1 MWRVLGV
8 LGHGG
13 HGTVF
18 LVEHSGEGGL
28 QRRMA
33 LKVLG
38 PAGERAAQRLRDEA
52 RILALVRH
60 RAVARAEA
68 LVKVEGRWAMLLEYV
83 EGASLR
89 DALLVGSLPPAAAL
103 EVAAEIAR
111 ALDGAWHA
119 SGPAGEPLHVLHRD
133 LKPSNVQLTPRGE
146 VKLLDFGIARAALAG
161 RADTTEG
168 VAGTPGYVP
177 PERLEG
183 AEEGPAGDVFALGVL
198 LAEMLTGQPV
208 RQFPL
213 GEARHESH
221 LRAVLARLPV
231 GEALLRSML
240 AREPGERPSARDAER
255 ELEALRRA
263 ATGPSL
269 RDWAESTVPGLVPSS
284 AEGDPWVGTTLTL
297 DTGTGEVSSSLPSV
311 TGGRATGRVTGAEA
325 SARDRVAPPG
335 RRAWAYLAAG
345 LGLAVLVALL
355 SWPPGEPVP
364 DGTQASG
371 PQVAAGELAVDAVP
385 SAPASAP
392 AADPMVPAPA
402 GRSSVTP
409 VPGGSV
415 GISPEASAS
424 SPPSSRRPDPSAAVV
439 VPSSPAVAETG
450 RVVVNGDAET
460 VRLVDSAGH
469 AHAQLDA
476 LAPGTYSVRVRFS
489 GLGEGPGGTVTVVA
503 GTSTVLEC
511 SSITLE
517 CRAR

>member
-1 MWRVLGV
+1 MWRVVSV

-89 DALLVGSLPPAAAL
+89 DALLAGPLPPAAAL

-119 SGPAGEPLHVLHRD
+119 LGPGGEPLHVLHRD
-133 LKPSNVQLTPRGE
+133 LKPSNVQLTPLGE
-146 VKLLDFGIARAALAG
+146 VKLLDFGIARATLAG

-198 LAEMLTGQPV
+198 MAEMLTGQPV

-213 GEARHESH
+213 GEARHEAH
-221 LRAVLARLPV
+221 LQAVLARVPL
-231 GEALLRSML
+231 GQSLLRSML
-240 AREPGERPSARDAER
+240 AREPASRPSAREAER

-269 RDWAESTVPGLVPSS
+269 RDWAERTVPTLLPTS
-284 AEGDPWVGTTLTL
+284 AEGDAWVGTTLTL
-297 DTGTGEVSSSLPSV
+297 DTGAGEVASLPPV
-311 TGGRATGRVTGAEA
+311 ATGTGPRRRGVAYAAGAAMVGVLIAWWAAGPRATDAETPPVEPAVEAEPAPTGPPVSSPAITQAPTPAAAPEA
-325 SARDRVAPPG
+325 S
-335 RRAWAYLAAG
+335 
-345 LGLAVLVALL
+345 
-355 SWPPGEPVP
+355 
-364 DGTQASG
+364 
-371 PQVAAGELAVDAVP
+371 P
-385 SAPASAP
+385 SAPATRPRPP
-392 AADPMVPAPA
+392 A
-402 GRSSVTP
+402 T
-409 VPGGSV
+409 
-415 GISPEASAS
+415 
-424 SPPSSRRPDPSAAVV
+424 
-439 VPSSPAVAETG
+439 SPAVLPVPTAASSTPPVPQTG
-450 RVVVNGDAET
+450 RVVVSGDAES

-469 AHAQLDA
+469 AHAQLDT
-476 LAPGTYSVRVRFS
+476 LAPGAYAVRVRFA
-489 GLGEGPGGTVTVVA
+489 GLGEGPGGTVTVAA
-503 GTSTVLEC
+503 GASTQLEC
-511 SSITLE
+511 SSLSLE